1 VGSETEDRTLARL
14 QGEGGTPHRAEVA
27 TLIAYGDQPDQVVEL
42 HEPPRPTSPDPAR
55 AQPEPPRTLV
65 VVHGGYFR
73 PAVDRTHA
81 RPMARALAA
90 AGWRVALAEYRRVPG
105 DPEATTADLT
115 ALDARLRADG
125 HDTAAWVGHSAGGT
139 LVLWRGLTPTLPGT
153 PVVALAPVAD
163 LSAAVH
169 ERLGND
175 AVRDWIGATPAEAP
189 DLYARL
195 DSLRLRE
202 DRAARAADGVAAQG
216 ITVLHGDAD
225 ASVPLRQS
233 QAWERA
239 VLAGADHFDLI
250 DPTSPHWP
258 AVVDAIRRSAAPRR
272 P

>member
-1 VGSETEDRTLARL
+1 MGSDSETEDRTLAWL
-14 QGEGGTPHRAEVA
+14 QGEGGPSRLVEA
-27 TLIAYGDQPDQVVEL
+27 TLIVYGDQPDQVVEL
-42 HEPPRPTSPDPAR
+42 HEPPHSAGPDA
-55 AQPEPPRTLV
+55 PRTLV

-195 DSLRLRE
+195 DPLRLRE
-202 DRAARAADGVAAQG
+202 GVERRAADGVAAQG